1 MATLF
6 HPPAPFTA
14 PTGGDLD
21 VRLAAIANA
30 INGKASAT
38 VAPAYHFL
46 GLIDPSGQT
55 WRVSIDTAGVL
66 HTELVPR
73 P

>member
-21 VRLAAIANA
+21 VRLAAIAAA

-46 GLIDPSGQT
+46 GLIDASGQT
-55 WRVSIDTAGVL
+55 WKVTVSTTGTL
-66 HTELVPR
+66 QTEIVPR
-73 P
+73 